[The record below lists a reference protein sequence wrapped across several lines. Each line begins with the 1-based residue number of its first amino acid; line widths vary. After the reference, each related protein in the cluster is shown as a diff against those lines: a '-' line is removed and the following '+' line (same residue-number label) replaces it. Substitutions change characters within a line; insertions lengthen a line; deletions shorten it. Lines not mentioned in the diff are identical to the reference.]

1 MFGPIE
7 ERRHDDFMLGMSDL
21 LPKLH
26 GFVQPNGQPYSAYG
40 DPAYP
45 ITCNILA
52 PFWGFNLTIHEQEF
66 NRKMS
71 KVRVNV
77 EWGFGKICQNK
88 LLAKRASGTPLLLTF
103 SGERNSMQNV
113 ILVETWTTHSQPWT
127 CLVHTKR
134 EIRLPVVVIL
144 GFRRRC
150 LSSLIPYLMKF
161 QLILTLIFCKR
172 KLHLQLKEKW
182 VKNRQ
187 CVCHLGNFR

>member
-26 GFVQPNGQPYSAYG
+26 GFVQPNGQPYSTYG

-52 PFWGFNLTIHEQEF
+52 PLWGFNLTIHEQEF

-77 EWGFGKICQNK
+77 EWGLERYARI
-88 LLAKRASGTPLLLTF
+88 LLTW
-103 SGERNSMQNV
+103 SLKENLKVLIQSVGKYYLV
-113 ILVETWTTHSQPWT
+113 ATILINCYT
-127 CLVHTKR
+127 CLYRSQTSSFLELEPPK
-134 EIRLPVVVIL
+134 LQTY
-144 GFRRRC
+144 
-150 LSSLIPYLMKF
+150 LSNQRTGRPWNITFFYFGYKM
-161 QLILTLIFCKR
+161 
-172 KLHLQLKEKW
+172 LHSS
-182 VKNRQ
+182 
-187 CVCHLGNFR
+187 